1 MRKFLYIVLYIVDI
15 YIYIYIYHSCKAIKA
30 EDKMTLTQFLV
41 YLGITQTMIS
51 KVIIDLIRKKK

>member
-1 MRKFLYIVLYIVDI
+1 MRKFLYIVLYIVD
-15 YIYIYIYHSCKAIKA
+15 IYIYHSCKAIKA

-51 KVIIDLIRKKK
+51 KVMIDLIRKKK